1 MNPSPFPA
9 SPLIYKAKSAFLPSE
24 SPGFQ
29 TRRCQ
34 CWRAQSWGWSS
45 SSRCSWTSVTGRAR
59 EAGRASTSWSMSLR
73 GALKSSLLTLT
84 HMGSK
89 PSRWMSK
96 DQRTERRMQCF
107 LWCHGQECSFYT
119 LEFSLLYQD
128 VVGQI
133 YKNNCCLILGMCALT
148 QKFVSHRTYI
158 WVNLCYLIF

>member
-1 MNPSPFPA
+1 MFFGFFFSPSVAVSFAWQPSHIWHESPFPA
-9 SPLIYKAKSAFLPSE
+9 LPLISKAKSAFLPSE

-34 CWRAQSWGWSS
+34 FWRAQSWGWSS

-73 GALKSSLLTLT
+73 GALKSSLLTLP

-89 PSRWMSK
+89 PSRWMSE

-107 LWCHGQECSFYT
+107 LSWSRMFFLHTG
-119 LEFSLLYQD
+119 
-128 VVGQI
+128 VV
-133 YKNNCCLILGMCALT
+133 
-148 QKFVSHRTYI
+148 FVISGRRRP
-158 WVNLCYLIF
+158 NL